1 VTTFEWGMKK
11 WAEAEAVASTLA
23 AVYFPFRGISVAPPD
38 CLKFHPAVRHTPTKQ
53 DLPALL
59 ALATDQTGEPLA
71 VQCTYLARDGK
82 GKAKVEKKDQRRTF
96 GSPKGGAVKL
106 AEPVDGM
113 PLLLGEGVE
122 TTLTAIEATG
132 YPGWATLGTS
142 GLASINLA
150 DTVQE
155 VILLAE
161 NDESGANQKAVDKV
175 CPGLI
180 ERGIRVRIA
189 RPPAGLNDF
198 NDLVKPEGSVG
209 PSAGLVIAKMT
220 IDAAQ
225 EWEPKRGRSPKP
237 QGPKQT
243 SQASFLVDLVISRC
257 ELFCDRHGEPH
268 ACLLAPHAGG
278 EHRETHK
285 LRSAGFNH
293 WLRLAYYAEK
303 NGAPSSEA
311 MSTAIKTL
319 MAKARYDGLRREVFL
334 RSAAL
339 DGKVYVDLADD
350 QWRAIEIDPDSY
362 RVVDDPPVHFRRE
375 AGLLPLPAP
384 SSIEPRKGIEKLREL
399 LRLRDPR
406 DFVIIVAWLL
416 AALASR
422 GPFTVLI
429 FLGEPGATKSSTAY
443 AVRSIVDPNASPLRL
458 KPREPRDV
466 FIAANYGLVVA
477 YNNLSNL
484 PEWLSDTLCVVS
496 EGSGESRRELYTDA
510 DESLLY
516 ARAPFLLTGIEN
528 VVVRGD
534 LAQRTLFIHLASVP
548 NAERLTEDDFKGR
561 LKRAHA
567 DILGALCG
575 AVSMGLTRE
584 KTLKLPAL
592 PRMATF
598 FHWVS
603 ACEPALWEAGTFD
616 SAYEANA
623 KGATEDVIEG
633 EKAASVLRGF
643 MASRARWQGTATQL
657 LGELGAFVRRPVREA
672 EAATTEVVGQR
683 DSLAQEQ
690 AAAQI
695 KEAREKA
702 RDILGAGWPKAPN
715 ALSGQLKRAGPAL
728 RKIGIAIE
736 WPSRHGEEKTITIA
750 NSAFESSGRIS
761 SQASQASQDEIV
773 SNDINSLFDER
784 RDGGGPERDDR
795 GAARDGRKA
804 ESGGLGT
811 IPGDDCGTLSEEEPS
826 PDKPLEI
833 KETPRLTEPPDGRDD
848 PRRPLSNGDPDDDSN
863 WREGLI

>member
-11 WAEAEAVASTLA
+11 WAEGEAVASTLGA
-23 AVYFPFRGISVAPPD
+23 AYFPFRGISVAPPD
-38 CLKFHPAVRHTPTKQ
+38 CVKFHPAVRHTPTKQ

-59 ALATDQTGEPLA
+59 ALATNLQTGAPLA

-82 GKAKVEKKDQRRTF
+82 GKAKVERKDQRRTC
-96 GSPKGGAVKL
+96 GSPKGGAVRL
-106 AEPVDGM
+106 GEPANGV

-142 GLASINLA
+142 GFVNIELPDAVREI
-150 DTVQE
+150 
-155 VILLAE
+155 ILLAE
-161 NDESGANQKAVDKV
+161 NDESGANQKALDKV

-189 RPPAGLNDF
+189 RPPEGVNDF
-198 NDLVKPEGSVG
+198 NDLVKPEGNVG
-209 PSAGLVIAKMT
+209 PHAGLVIAKMT
-220 IDAAQ
+220 IDAAH

-237 QGPKQT
+237 QAPKQIA
-243 SQASFLVDLVISRC
+243 QASFLVDLVVSRC

-268 ACLLAPHAGG
+268 ACLLATHAGG

-285 LRSAGFNH
+285 LRSMGFNH

-350 QWRAIEIDPDSY
+350 QWRAIEIDSDGY
-362 RVVDDPPVHFRRE
+362 RVLDDPSVHFRRE
-375 AGLLPLPAP
+375 AGMLPLPAP

-399 LRLRDPR
+399 LRLRDAR

-443 AVRSIVDPNASPLRL
+443 AVRSIIDPNASPLRL

-516 ARAPFLLTGIEN
+516 ARAPFLLSGIEN

-548 NAERLTEDDFKGR
+548 NVERLTEDDFKGR

-575 AVSMGLTRE
+575 AVSMGLRRE

-603 ACEPALWEAGTFD
+603 ACEPPLWEAGTFEA
-616 SAYEANA
+616 AYESNA

-643 MASRARWQGTATQL
+643 MTSRARWQGTATQL
-657 LGELGAFVRRPVREA
+657 LGELVAFVKRPVREA
-672 EAATTEVVGQR
+672 EASSAEAFGRR

-702 RDILGAGWPKAPN
+702 REILGAGWPKAPN

-750 NSAFESSGRIS
+750 NSAFESEGKIS
-761 SQASQASQDEIV
+761 SQASEASQGDATTH
-773 SNDINSLFDER
+773 DINILADEK
-784 RDGGGPERDDR
+784 RDDR
-795 GAARDGRKA
+795 GAEGDDRKA
-804 ESGGLGT
+804 ESVCGGT
-811 IPGDDCGTLSEEEPS
+811 IPGDDCGTLSESEAS
-826 PDKPLEI
+826 PDKSLER
-833 KETPRLTEPPDGRDD
+833 KETPTPGVPQDGRDD
-848 PRRPLSNGDPDDDSN
+848 PGSPPSNGDPDEDPD
-863 WREGLI
+863 WQDRLI